1 MAASDFT
8 AEPLDM
14 TALGEKTVEEYLSK
28 SEDSTEKQM
37 LEKLATCNGNHFW
50 TAEEKE
56 CLIFFMRRVGNDFD
70 KLHSDYFPH
79 RTQGALKTRY
89 QKILR
94 GEDTPASTPR
104 LSVGNL
110 MNQTVNEIVKA
121 VTPRKPIK
129 AIIEHEAEEEN
140 ENEELTQTDE
150 LPEVNI
156 EEKEKEVEKTEEQP
170 AEQEEQMNFWML
182 ALGPIMMFYLVL
194 IVGLILPDDNLPE
207 TLVAFKTN
215 FLSNSQFTI
224 EVVREKL
231 KSLMG

>member
-1 MAASDFT
+1 
-8 AEPLDM
+8 
-14 TALGEKTVEEYLSK
+14 
-28 SEDSTEKQM
+28 
-37 LEKLATCNGNHFW
+37 
-50 TAEEKE
+50 
-56 CLIFFMRRVGNDFD
+56 VGNDFD

-129 AIIEHEAEEEN
+129 AIVEHEAEVEN
-140 ENEELTQTDE
+140 DENEELTQTEE

-156 EEKEKEVEKTEEQP
+156 GEKESEAEKTEEKP
-170 AEQEEQMNFWML
+170 DEPEEQMNIWML
-182 ALGPIMMFYLVL
+182 ALGPIVFFYLIL
-194 IVGLILPDDNLPE
+194 IVGLLLPDENLPE
-207 TLVAFKTN
+207 TFRAFKAN
-215 FLSNSQFTI
+215 FFANLEFTI
-224 EVVREKL
+224 QTGREKL

>member
-1 MAASDFT
+1 LNIFLFLAQKISRQMANSFMTPKTSAEIHQIFVKRKKMASSDFA

-28 SEDSTEKQM
+28 AEESTEKQM
-37 LEKLATCNGNHFW
+37 LEKLAGCNGNHFW

-104 LSVGNL
+104 LRYALRRQQQPLQLALS
-110 MNQTVNEIVKA
+110 MK
-121 VTPRKPIK
+121 
-129 AIIEHEAEEEN
+129 
-140 ENEELTQTDE
+140 
-150 LPEVNI
+150 
-156 EEKEKEVEKTEEQP
+156 EQP
-170 AEQEEQMNFWML
+170 ADT
-182 ALGPIMMFYLVL
+182 ALPAVQSARAL
-194 IVGLILPDDNLPE
+194 
-207 TLVAFKTN
+207 
-215 FLSNSQFTI
+215 
-224 EVVREKL
+224 R
-231 KSLMG
+231 